1 MPKENRKFFLV
12 TCIITILPMFLG
24 LFLWNRLPDQ
34 IATHFDFNG
43 TPDGYSSKRFA
54 VIGIY
59 VFCLFMHIFCAV
71 VTCLDPKKKNVSP
84 KVYRLILCLLMG
96 VIFLVTG
103 NYLPKCRQ
111 NYTIGIKL
119 PWTLDDE
126 ENWNYTHRLA
136 GKLWMIGGVLIIL
149 LGFQTVIPPM
159 AVSLTIMVVMT
170 MIPAIAS
177 YLYYKK
183 H

>member
-1 MPKENRKFFLV
+1 MSRSKEKERQSQGLSSDPVHLSTGFSLV
-12 TCIITILPMFLG
+12 RRTDLQYNALHAPL
-24 LFLWNRLPDQ
+24 
-34 IATHFDFNG
+34 HFINWG
-43 TPDGYSSKRFA
+43 S
-54 VIGIY
+54 
-59 VFCLFMHIFCAV
+59 
-71 VTCLDPKKKNVSP
+71 
-84 KVYRLILCLLMG
+84 LLMG

-149 LGFQTVIPPM
+149 LGFQTVVPSM
-159 AVSLTIMVVMT
+159 AVSMTIMVVVT

>member
-1 MPKENRKFFLV
+1 
-12 TCIITILPMFLG
+12 
-24 LFLWNRLPDQ
+24 
-34 IATHFDFNG
+34 
-43 TPDGYSSKRFA
+43 
-54 VIGIY
+54 
-59 VFCLFMHIFCAV
+59 
-71 VTCLDPKKKNVSP
+71 
-84 KVYRLILCLLMG
+84 MG

-149 LGFQTVIPPM
+149 LGFQTVVPPM

>member
-1 MPKENRKFFLV
+1 
-12 TCIITILPMFLG
+12 
-24 LFLWNRLPDQ
+24 
-34 IATHFDFNG
+34 
-43 TPDGYSSKRFA
+43 
-54 VIGIY
+54 
-59 VFCLFMHIFCAV
+59 
-71 VTCLDPKKKNVSP
+71 
-84 KVYRLILCLLMG
+84 MG

-149 LGFQTVIPPM
+149 LGFQTVVPPM
-159 AVSLTIMVVMT
+159 AVSLTIIVVVT